1 MNEFPFPAEP
11 TPKQVAFEEALT
23 RWSVVVLP
31 VVIIGKILGLL
42 AIVAIL
48 IALNFNVLGW
58 IE

>member
-1 MNEFPFPAEP
+1 MSDFPFPAEP
-11 TPKQVAFEEALT
+11 TAKQVALENDIT
-23 RWSVVVLP
+23 RWVTFLLP

-48 IALNFNVLGW
+48 ISTNFNVLGW

>member
-1 MNEFPFPAEP
+1 MSDFPFPAEP
-11 TPKQVAFEEALT
+11 TAKQVAFENTIT
-23 RWSVVVLP
+23 RWVTFLLP

-48 IALNFNVLGW
+48 VSTNYNIFGW